1 MNTILIKNTDIVTL
15 NAAGDILRNTDIV
28 IRGNTIQSIGP
39 ADPGLQADESMD
51 GTGLVALPGFW
62 NAHTHASMTFERSY
76 GDDLPLDR
84 WFNEKIW
91 YAESALTERDVLLG
105 AELAAAE
112 MIRSGT
118 VGFADH
124 YFYMDRVAEVVEKS
138 GLKALL
144 AFCVFGL
151 PSEVGINLE
160 GAVDFAKRFQ
170 NGADGRIKTCL
181 GPHAPYTCP
190 RDFLEKIGE
199 IAQRERLG
207 IHIHAAESED
217 QYRASLE
224 QHGKSP
230 VLYLNSLGLFEGP
243 GQKIAAHC
251 IAVDENDIELLARK
265 GVSAVQCPG
274 CHMKLAMG
282 VTPTVAMLDS
292 GVNVALGTDG
302 AASNNNLDM
311 LEEAR
316 LAALLQK
323 IHKRDAT
330 ALAGDLPLRMATQNG
345 ARAMGFEN
353 SGQIVPGAAADIVF
367 FDFRRPHL
375 RPRHNLVGN
384 LLYSANAGD
393 IRHSMIAG
401 KFVMKDFVILTLD
414 EERILKEAE
423 DSAFAMIARAHK
435 TLRTYEK

>member
-1 MNTILIKNTDIVTL
+1 MSTILIKNADIVTL
-15 NAAGDILRNTDIV
+15 NAAGDIFKGSDLWISGD
-28 IRGNTIQSIGP
+28 TIQSIGP
-39 ADPGLQADESMD
+39 SNPELKADEIID
-51 GTGLVALPGFW
+51 GTGLVAMPGFW
-62 NAHTHASMTFERSY
+62 NAHTHAAMTFERSY

-91 YAESALTERDVLLG
+91 FAESALTEADVLLG

-118 VGFADH
+118 MGFADH
-124 YFYMDRVAEVVEKS
+124 YFYMGRVADVVEKS

-144 AFCVFGL
+144 SWCVFGL
-151 PSEVGINLE
+151 PSEVGTDLK
-160 GAVDFAKRFQ
+160 GAVEFTKHYQ
-170 NGADGRIKTCL
+170 NSANGRIKTCL

-190 RDFLEKIGE
+190 PEFLRKIAE
-199 IAQRERLG
+199 VAQEERLG
-207 IHIHAAESED
+207 FHIHLAESDD
-217 QYRASLE
+217 QYQNSLNK
-224 QHGKSP
+224 HGQSP
-230 VLYLNSLGLFEGP
+230 VFFLNSLGLFDAP

-251 IAVDENDIELLARK
+251 IALDKNDIELLAHK

-274 CHMKLAMG
+274 CHMKLGMG
-282 VTPTVAMLDS
+282 VTPVPAMLAS

-323 IHKRDAT
+323 MHTRDAT
-330 ALAGDLPLRMATQNG
+330 VLAGDIPLRMATQYG

-353 SGQIVPGAAADIVF
+353 SGQIIPGAAADIVF
-367 FDFRRPHL
+367 FDFKRPHL
-375 RPRHNLVGN
+375 RPRHSVLGN
-384 LLYSANAGD
+384 LLYSAQSAD

-401 KFVMKDFVILTLD
+401 RFVMKDFEILTLD

-423 DSAFAMIARAHK
+423 QGAFAMLARATK
-435 TLRTYEK
+435 TLRTYDQ